1 MSGEIATL
9 KTECESLRKKYNES
23 MSDADQKIFELS
35 SKE

>member
-9 KTECESLRKKYNES
+9 KTECELLRKKYNES